1 MKGLSLVTKVVI
13 TFAIVFTIVGIHR
26 SIDDKWISG
35 DNVAKAEYGA
45 ANQDAEKIKKKNSDK
60 MKNDIN
66 PSETSKKNAEKADK
80 KGKKG
85 KKSKEDSK
93 TKKSYASRIFD
104 ETSKNQS
111 LMYFKSQTG
120 SGVPTVESII
130 NEDDGNGTEYA
141 AFLKSMD
148 NWNLYQVY
156 TNQKDVGRGLLLGGI
171 VKIYGGILL
180 ACLYVMDGLD
190 YLLKMFADL
199 FDYLNIYK
207 YITNENGVIPKDN
220 PLSVL
225 QPILDVIKGLG
236 IMAKVIIAIFLG
248 WILFMVTTGIGP
260 AKNRSSY
267 FGKGVGKVM
276 LATISLVLVPFIL
289 SAFFGMFSDILKD
302 QNNVAKNTV
311 NSIPGKFIVDTNKWI
326 DNSLTAAK
334 GTKNNEAV
342 NGGFVLLHDHKNMP
356 KNESDIK
363 NKIPT
368 PSLVSYLNTADKNKN
383 TDGKELLGKW
393 TNSDTMTA
401 NDIDSIYSLSKDDKK
416 VWKFWQNDEK
426 RSFQFKLAPE
436 SNSVKAFGGK
446 KAISLDLNDVSIDT
460 ATLAGNGGYGQFLN
474 AISMGVMIVG
484 TTIVIG
490 TLFIAMFVSFIRS
503 IQEAATHWIAST
515 FLSISGLVG
524 VFIVMAMLLV
534 SFGSVM
540 LLAPLFGE
548 LVSGINKIS
557 AEWINDNLDL
567 TGTAKQ
573 TITTIAT
580 VIVMLFAMVFTL
592 KGRKAIMGIAQDHFN
607 NILSK
612 LNMNGVSPSGR
623 HNIAH
628 SSLNNM
634 ADDVGVNGLENGLSN
649 MMYSPIDKANSSLT
663 SLSDMAKDKLGD
675 FNDSIKEK
683 SGDAYENLKEK
694 TSDFAGKLKGEE
706 SVDDADKQGEAISDE
721 VENGIK
727 NMSDQSSGGIE
738 SSFDNQEKVI
748 DKAMQSNDE
757 LMKAERDLESAKE
770 NLEALKRSGASSE
783 AIKAAQDDVDN
794 AQSKYDNS
802 LGRNQDVVKEMA
814 ESGAS
819 VQDIVSAQNENA
831 KEYNSATNDI
841 NDAQKELDNLKSQ
854 KEQLE
859 TLGASGSE
867 LQGIE
872 KEIGQAED
880 KLENAKS
887 RQSLA
892 KEAYNAKV
900 GNAQVEKDARNDLLS
915 AQQAQRAATRNL
927 RSANEHGNL
936 SSSQYGKLQSA
947 SKHLS
952 DDMNYDLNKTQGQIR
967 DLESQRGALEFMSN
981 NGGKA
986 FAESDIKSQGEMLEK
1001 ATSNVGN
1008 LERKYAQAQKSKA
1021 SKNQLSQINNELSQA
1036 KAQQATLQTVMGTIQ
1051 SGKFNESAL
1060 KAQES
1065 IVDQAYSNR
1074 EKAQQEMVKI
1084 QKRENSGELIERSVM
1099 QEARANV
1106 KATNSAYQQATRTL
1120 KGLEAQKVAG
1130 GNTLASD
1137 KIQSRQQVAEQ
1148 KIQGLQARYNTLKSG
1163 SNASEILSNGGLIDK
1178 HQTHDLSKA
1187 HKIIQE
1193 NATNDKNNAI
1203 TNYEKMAQKV
1213 EKLKQQEAK
1222 GMPVSAEVNR
1232 LQKGLKQAEKQMNN
1246 AIKHDKFVR
1255 SQGNEI
1261 NRTGQTMLNNIKSAK
1276 KEVTEANVKLKDKQT
1291 KHDNVLKG
1299 GGYTHEQLSKYK
1311 TNVEQDKELYNTNKG
1326 QLKRQRREQVEA
1338 VKNNLDR
1345 SNKIMGNKK
1354 K

>member
-13 TFAIVFTIVGIHR
+13 TFAIVFTIVSIHK

-35 DNVAKAEYGA
+35 NNIAKAEYGA
-45 ANQDAEKIKKKNSDK
+45 VNQDAEKLQKE
-60 MKNDIN
+60 IN
-66 PSETSKKNAEKADK
+66 PSEASKKE
-80 KGKKG
+80 GKKG
-85 KKSKEDSK
+85 KSSKKDKSDKK
-93 TKKSYASRIFD
+93 VKKSYASLIFD
-104 ETSKNQS
+104 KTDKNQS
-111 LMYFKSQTG
+111 IMYFNSQTNA
-120 SGVPTVESII
+120 GVKTVESIV
-130 NEDDGNGTEYA
+130 NDKSKDGQGTEYA

-156 TNQKDVGRGLLLGGI
+156 TNQKDVGKGLLLGGI

-180 ACLYVMDGLD
+180 GCLYVMDGLD

-207 YITNENGVIPKDN
+207 YITNENGVIPKTN
-220 PLSVL
+220 PLSIL

-236 IMAKVIIAIFLG
+236 TMAKVIISIFLA
-248 WILFMVTTGIGP
+248 WVLFMVTTGIGP

-368 PSLVSYLNTADKNKN
+368 PGLVSYLNTADKSK
-383 TDGKELLGKW
+383 TPDGKVLLGKW
-393 TNSDTMTA
+393 TNSDTITA
-401 NDIDSIYSLSKDDKK
+401 NDIDSMYGISDDDREGWGG
-416 VWKFWQNDEK
+416 VLGNDEK
-426 RSFQFKLAPE
+426 RAFQFKLAPE
-436 SNSVKAFGGK
+436 ANSVKAFGGK
-446 KAISLDLNDVSIDT
+446 KAISLDLNDVAIDT

-515 FLSISGLVG
+515 FLSISGFVG
-524 VFIVMAMLLV
+524 TFIVMAMLLV

-548 LVSGINKIS
+548 LVNGINKIS

>member
-13 TFAIVFTIVGIHR
+13 TFAIVFTIVSIHK
-26 SIDDKWISG
+26 SSDNKWISG
-35 DNVAKAEYGA
+35 NNIAKAEYA
-45 ANQDAEKIKKKNSDK
+45 AVDQDASKLKKSSEKKDEKNKVSV
-60 MKNDIN
+60 
-66 PSETSKKNAEKADK
+66 K
-80 KGKKG
+80 KGKKE
-85 KKSKEDSK
+85 KKA
-93 TKKSYASRIFD
+93 KKSYASKIFD
-104 ETSKNQS
+104 ETDKNQS
-111 LMYFKSQTG
+111 IMYFNSQTDAD
-120 SGVPTVESII
+120 VPTVESII
-130 NEDDGNGTEYA
+130 NKIDGQGTEYA
-141 AFLKSMD
+141 AFLKTMN

-156 TNQKDVGRGLLLGGI
+156 TNQKGTAIQTIIQFFVAPYGLLLLG
-171 VKIYGGILL
+171 
-180 ACLYVMDGLD
+180 CLYIMDGLD

-199 FDYLNIYK
+199 FDYLNIYN
-207 YITNENGVIPKDN
+207 YIANENGVIPKDN

-236 IMAKVIIAIFLG
+236 TIAKVIITIFLG

-276 LATISLVLVPFIL
+276 LSTMSLLLVPFIL
-289 SAFFGMFSDILKD
+289 SAFFGMFSDILDD
-302 QNNVAKNTV
+302 QNDVAKSTV
-311 NSIPGKFIVDTNKWI
+311 NSIPGKSIVDTRMWI
-326 DNSLTAAK
+326 DNSLTEAK
-334 GTKNNEAV
+334 NKKNEESV

-356 KNESDIK
+356 KNEEDIE

-368 PSLVSYLNTADKNKN
+368 PGLVEYLNTGGKKDLPE
-383 TDGKELLGKW
+383 GKELLMKW
-393 TNSDTMTA
+393 LTADQMTA
-401 NDIDSIYSLSKDDKK
+401 NDIDSMYSISDDDREG
-416 VWKFWQNDEK
+416 WGGILGNDEK
-426 RSFQFKLAPE
+426 RAFQFKLAPE
-436 SNSVKAFGGK
+436 SNYVKVFGGK
-446 KAISLDLNDVSIDT
+446 KTISLDLNDVAIDT
-460 ATLAGNGGYGQFLN
+460 ATLAGNSSYGRILN
-474 AISMGVMIVG
+474 GISMGVMIVG
-484 TTIVIG
+484 TTIVIS
-490 TLFIAMFVSFIRS
+490 TLFIAMFISFFKS
-503 IQEAATHWIAST
+503 IIESATHWVAST
-515 FLSISGLVG
+515 FLSISGFVG
-524 VFIVMAMLLV
+524 IFIVIAMLLV

-548 LVSGINKIS
+548 LVSSINKIS
-557 AEWINDNLDL
+557 TDWINDNLEL

-592 KGRKAIMGIAQDHFN
+592 KGRRAIMGIAQDHFN

-634 ADDVGVNGLENGLSN
+634 ADDVGVNSLENGLSN
-649 MMYSPIDKANSSLT
+649 MMHSPIDKANSSLT
-663 SLSDMAKDKLGD
+663 SLSDMAKDKIGD
-675 FNDSIKEK
+675 FNDSMKEK

-892 KEAYNAKV
+892 KDAYNAKV

-915 AQQAQRAATRNL
+915 AQQAQRAANRNL
-927 RSANEHGNL
+927 KSANAHGNL

-952 DDMNYDLNKTQGQIR
+952 DDMNYDLNKTHGQIR

-1163 SNASEILSNGGLIDK
+1163 SNATEILSNGGFIDK

-1246 AIKHDKFVR
+1246 AVKHDKFVR

-1276 KEVTEANVKLKDKQT
+1276 KEAIESNVKLKDKQT

-1311 TNVEQDKELYNTNKG
+1311 ANVEQDKELYNTNKG

-1345 SNKIMGNKK
+1345 SHKIMGNKK